1 MADRM
6 SVDDSVA
13 SVGAA
18 ALSGGCFG
26 DPKSSA
32 RRSWRRE
39 MELPATPASL
49 SDGGSSVRSRELL
62 VLVLVSGRRA
72 GAGSGLGGGSGA
84 AGGSG
89 IVVSRGAES
98 R

>member
-1 MADRM
+1 M
-6 SVDDSVA
+6 SVDGSVA
-13 SVGAA
+13 SVGVA
-18 ALSGGCFG
+18 ALSSACFG
-26 DPKSSA
+26 EPKSSA
-32 RRSWRRE
+32 RRSWSRE

-49 SDGGSSVRSRELL
+49 SDGGSCVRSRELL
-62 VLVLVSGRRA
+62 VLALVSRRRA
-72 GAGSGLGGGSGA
+72 GAGSGGSSCA